1 MIIFQ
6 TEALWKCVEL
16 KKHQCDFA
24 IWTGYIVGSK
34 AILEFEFDL
43 DYQQECFFVE
53 FKVGDTC

>member
-1 MIIFQ
+1 VIIFQ

-43 DYQQECFFVE
+43 DYQ
-53 FKVGDTC
+53 